1 MRTIDYFMILCA
13 CYPFLYI
20 RHTLSVISDLFIC
33 KVNTRYSGIFPGNFL
48 VFALEFFRLPEY
60 YLAKIHFEP
69 FIVVCETVKLN
80 LCTAHSKCEL
90 IQG

>member
-13 CYPFLYI
+13 CYSFQTYLVSHKRFVHPQSKHKVQWNFPGKF
-20 RHTLSVISDLFIC
+20 LSVRI
-33 KVNTRYSGIFPGNFL
+33 GI
-48 VFALEFFRLPEY
+48 FRLPEY